1 MNPAHNPNS
10 NSALAPSPHPPAP
23 SPQAI
28 RRHFRYTSPSEGWY
42 EKIREICRSDRVV
55 IAALV
60 WLASTGVSETKTYY
74 KTISEVGQMG
84 DRAFAER
91 LRVAGDVEGGS
102 IQHAKGQVAS
112 PSPRT
117 SEQLKVAYSGTDPL
131 PDTFRDGA
139 QALADGRMGRDGVFH
154 ASKIQAKCASK
165 YEAKPGQLRAAPAL
179 PINKTT

>member
-1 MNPAHNPNS
+1 MRKYGKFAV
-10 NSALAPSPHPPAP
+10 LI
-23 SPQAI
+23 AI
-28 RRHFRYTSPSEGWY
+28 
-42 EKIREICRSDRVV
+42 V

-74 KTISEVGQMG
+74 KTIAEVGQMG

-91 LRVAGDVEGGS
+91 LRVAGDVQKGS
-102 IQHAKGQVAS
+102 IQHANGQVAFTLTQDQ
-112 PSPRT
+112 RV
-117 SEQLKVAYSGTDPL
+117 LKVAYSGVDPL

-154 ASKIQAKCASK
+154 ATKIQAKCASK
-165 YEAKPGQLRAAPAL
+165 YEAKPSQLRAPAL